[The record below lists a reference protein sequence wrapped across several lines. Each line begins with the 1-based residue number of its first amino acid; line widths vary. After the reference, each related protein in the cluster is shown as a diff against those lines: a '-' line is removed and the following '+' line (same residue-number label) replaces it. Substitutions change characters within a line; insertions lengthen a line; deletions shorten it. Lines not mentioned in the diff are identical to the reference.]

1 MGEFLISNISHVVNG
16 ADINRS
22 YLEAN
27 KSNYS
32 MSDLSCWF
40 SQFPQNSERIKD
52 DDSKSIVRISN
63 TTTIDPNFNHR
74 ETDMSNFK
82 LLLSKVKEIVDDSYS
97 DNTELSAATQN
108 LENVLDSII
117 HCEEKIR
124 QRRTQESPK

>member
-1 MGEFLISNISHVVNG
+1 MNG

-40 SQFPQNSERIKD
+40 SQQPQNNEKICPQ
-52 DDSKSIVRISN
+52 DDSKSIVCVSSAIES
-63 TTTIDPNFNHR
+63 NFNHR

-82 LLLSKVKEIVDDSYS
+82 LLLRKVKEIVDDSYS

-108 LENVLDSII
+108 LENVLDSIM

-124 QRRTQESPK
+124 QRRTKESLT